1 MTPQTERPMFYWQKN
16 LTFQMLVCPIFMIIN
31 QKYKMKFVLIISITV
46 YINSIFA
53 QCEDGE
59 YSTIGVLDDINEEIY
74 NDDESVNAYSI
85 FNWTSDD
92 VNRILSGNGIPNH
105 EVGTFPNSNN
115 PNSISEQSVN
125 EVFSL
130 CPTIVSES
138 GEPVGGPAGAI
149 AYAINSVKFDPA
161 TAGRCN
167 DQGECS
173 LAQGQG
179 NWNIEALGHETF
191 DFGDD
196 MNHAHVQPNGQYHYH
211 GMPELLIDFLGDDQG
226 MTLVGWAAD
235 GFPVYAKYGYSDPND
250 SASDLI
256 ALQPSWKLKENPDE
270 GRPDTLTALVG
281 GPGQGTT
288 NPNIPIP
295 MGAFTQDFEYEEGY
309 GDLDECNGRMGVTPE
324 FPNGIYY
331 YMVTDDFPYFTRC
344 LKGELTAGGGGVVP
358 DCDDVPPGN
367 PCCGDGICGGPET
380 ENNCPEDCAVGN
392 IGPSLINFSIYGDTV
407 NTSQE
412 SIRIGFVLT
421 AEDGED
427 YLSSYILRLII
438 NGGPPNGGEILE
450 SSGFFTEGEMSS
462 SIAST
467 IEIPMATTEGNWNIR
482 IILED
487 DLGAITNLG
496 PNDLASLNFQNYI
509 YVSNTILGSNYEN
522 MPNQYLLYQNYPN
535 PFNPI
540 TTLRYNVPEKIL
552 VRISIFDISG
562 NLIKMLVNEVKNAGF
577 YSARWGAINDNGQP
591 VSAGVYFYKIQ
602 AGNFVDTKKMILL
615 K

>member
-1 MTPQTERPMFYWQKN
+1 MT
-16 LTFQMLVCPIFMIIN
+16 N
-31 QKYKMKFVLIISITV
+31 QKYKMKFILIIAIIV
-46 YINSIFA
+46 NFNSILA

-59 YSTIGVLDDINEEIY
+59 YSTIGVLDNISEEVY

-85 FNWTSDD
+85 FNWTSDN

-105 EVGTFPNSNN
+105 EVGTFPNTNN
-115 PNSISEQSVN
+115 PNSISEQNVN

-130 CPTIVSES
+130 CPTIVSEN

-211 GMPELLIDFLGDDQG
+211 GMPELLIDFLGDNQG
-226 MTLVGWAAD
+226 MTLVGWASD

-344 LKGELTAGGGGVVP
+344 LKGELNAGGDGGGVP

-421 AEDGED
+421 AEDSED

-438 NGGPPNGGEILE
+438 NGGPPHGGEILE
-450 SSGFFTEGEMSS
+450 SSGSFDEGEMSS

-496 PNDLASLNFQNYI
+496 PNDLANLNFQNYI

-522 MPNQYLLYQNYPN
+522 MPNQYLLHQNYPN

-577 YSARWGAINDNGQP
+577 YSARWGAINDNGQLI
-591 VSAGVYFYKIQ
+591 SAGVYFYKIQ
-602 AGNFVDTKKMILL
+602 AGNFIDTKKMILF

>member
-1 MTPQTERPMFYWQKN
+1 MTPQTERPMFYWQKK
-16 LTFQMLVCPIFMIIN
+16 LTFPMLVCLIFMMIN

-46 YINSIFA
+46 YLNLIFA

-105 EVGTFPNSNN
+105 EVGTFPNANN
-115 PNSISEQSVN
+115 PNSISEQNVN

-130 CPTIVSES
+130 CPTIVSEN

-211 GMPELLIDFLGDDQG
+211 GMPELLIDFLGDNQG
-226 MTLVGWAAD
+226 MTLVGWASD

-250 SASDLI
+250 SASDLV

-295 MGAFTQDFEYEEGY
+295 LGAFTQDFEYEEGY
-309 GDLDECNGRMGVTPE
+309 GDLDECNGRIGVTPE

-331 YMVTDDFPYFTRC
+331 YVVTDEFPFFTRC
-344 LKGELTAGGGGVVP
+344 LKGDFDNAGGGDVP
-358 DCDDVPPGN
+358 DCNDVPPGN

-380 ENNCPEDCAVGN
+380 ENNCPEDCAAGN

-421 AEDGED
+421 AEDSED

-438 NGGPPNGGEILE
+438 NGGPPHGGEILE
-450 SSGFFTEGEMSS
+450 SSGSFDEGEMSS

-496 PNDLASLNFQNYI
+496 PNDLANLNFQNYI

-522 MPNQYLLYQNYPN
+522 MPNQYLLHQNYPN

-552 VRISIFDISG
+552 VSISIFDISG
-562 NLIKMLVNEVKNAGF
+562 NLIKMLVNEVKSAGF
-577 YSARWGAINDNGQP
+577 YSARWDAINDKGQP
-591 VSAGVYFYKIQ
+591 ISAGVYFYKIQ
-602 AGNFVDTKKMILL
+602 AGNFGDTKKMILL

>member
-1 MTPQTERPMFYWQKN
+1 
-16 LTFQMLVCPIFMIIN
+16 MLVCPIFMIIN

-105 EVGTFPNSNN
+105 EVGTFPNANN
-115 PNSISEQSVN
+115 PNSISEQNVN

-130 CPTIVSES
+130 CPTIVSEN

-211 GMPELLIDFLGDDQG
+211 GMPELLIDFLGDNQS
-226 MTLVGWAAD
+226 MTLVGWASD

-295 MGAFTQDFEYEEGY
+295 LGAFTQDCEYEEGY
-309 GDLDECNGRMGVTPE
+309 GDLDECNGRIGVTPE

-331 YMVTDDFPYFTRC
+331 YVVTDEFPFFTRC
-344 LKGELTAGGGGVVP
+344 LKGDFDNAGGGDVP
-358 DCDDVPPGN
+358 DCNDVPPGN

-380 ENNCPEDCAVGN
+380 ENNCPEDCATGN
-392 IGPSLINFSIYGDTV
+392 IGPSLINFSILE
-407 NTSQE
+407 Q
-412 SIRIGFVLT
+412 
-421 AEDGED
+421 
-427 YLSSYILRLII
+427 SS
-438 NGGPPNGGEILE
+438 EF
-450 SSGFFTEGEMSS
+450 S
-462 SIAST
+462 
-467 IEIPMATTEGNWNIR
+467 
-482 IILED
+482 
-487 DLGAITNLG
+487 NLG
-496 PNDLASLNFQNYI
+496 I
-509 YVSNTILGSNYEN
+509 VST
-522 MPNQYLLYQNYPN
+522 
-535 PFNPI
+535 F
-540 TTLRYNVPEKIL
+540 
-552 VRISIFDISG
+552 SIFSGLGISYVG
-562 NLIKMLVNEVKNAGF
+562 
-577 YSARWGAINDNGQP
+577 
-591 VSAGVYFYKIQ
+591 
-602 AGNFVDTKKMILL
+602 
-615 K
+615 